1 MKDLDLD
8 AFKAY
13 DIRTKIGRMDEEL
26 QTRLFHAVG
35 CYMKNSLSVQSVVI
49 CRDARLYVP
58 QLAEGLSSTLLSYGI
73 DVYLNPQPISTCQYY
88 HTMMKHRQSAG
99 VMLTAS
105 HNPGEYVGMKL
116 MEPDLF
122 PVAFGCGRDGGIAKI
137 KQCYEKGERMS
148 SFSRGKLHIIND
160 LDSYIDYSLKLAGI
174 NEGDLK
180 GQKILFEFLSGSAG
194 NEVALAFQ
202 HAGADME
209 IRNIVP
215 NGFFP
220 QGDPN
225 PIIEKS
231 IAPARDAMRKGAFD
245 FGFCFDGDGDRLDL
259 MDADGNQIVPGYNMS
274 ILIPQ
279 INSIFKDAFHPFDP
293 QYYADVKA
301 IPAALVDMA
310 SKGVGVHI
318 IRNGHSFIKAKLR
331 ANFSKQ
337 YLAAEE
343 ESAHYYMNFPYDP
356 ADPSKGCA
364 AVEST
369 LFFSLLTAKCHML
382 DPEAYRQAHEKEKSL
397 FRERE
402 WPLHCDGHPEIMQGL
417 MDEVENTMK
426 AEGAEIIREMDDGSD
441 LDAVLMRFNL
451 PKVFDKNTSLGDN
464 WIQVAER
471 ISRSE
476 DAMVRWEVASNTHK
490 GCEKMNSLIK
500 KITDRYVADGYAHY

>member
-1 MKDLDLD
+1 
-8 AFKAY
+8 
-13 DIRTKIGRMDEEL
+13 
-26 QTRLFHAVG
+26 
-35 CYMKNSLSVQSVVI
+35 
-49 CRDARLYVP
+49 
-58 QLAEGLSSTLLSYGI
+58 
-73 DVYLNPQPISTCQYY
+73 
-88 HTMMKHRQSAG
+88 
-99 VMLTAS
+99 
-105 HNPGEYVGMKL
+105 
-116 MEPDLF
+116 MEF
-122 PVAFGCGRDGGIAKI
+122 
-137 KQCYEKGERMS
+137 
-148 SFSRGKLHIIND
+148 
-160 LDSYIDYSLKLAGI
+160 
-174 NEGDLK
+174 
-180 GQKILFEFLSGSAG
+180 
-194 NEVALAFQ
+194 
-202 HAGADME
+202 
-209 IRNIVP
+209 RNIVP

-231 IAPARDAMRKGAFD
+231 IAPARKAMKEGSFD

-259 MDADGNQIVPGYNMS
+259 MDAEGNQIVPGYNMS

-279 INSIFKDAFHPFDP
+279 INNIFKDAFHPFDP

-331 ANFSKQ
+331 ENFSKQ

-382 DPEAYRQAHEKEKSL
+382 DPEAYKQAHEKERSL

-402 WPLHCDGHPEIMQGL
+402 WPLHCDEHPEIMQGL
-417 MDEVENTMK
+417 MDEVESTMK

-451 PKVFDKNTSLGDN
+451 PKAFDKNTSLGDN

-476 DAMVRWEVASNTHK
+476 DAMVRWEVASNTRE
-490 GCEKMNSLIK
+490 GCEKMNGLIK
-500 KITDRYVADGYAHY
+500 TITERYVSDGYAHY